1 MTAPSD
7 AIGPCLVISQSG
19 CALQSVQPPADGPV
33 MPFMSTGA
41 ERDPSAR
48 GGIDTEGVAKDAKSA
63 AGEAS
68 EQAQSTAEG
77 ASKKAQSAAK
87 DAQSRVTK

>member
-1 MTAPSD
+1 
-7 AIGPCLVISQSG
+7 
-19 CALQSVQPPADGPV
+19 
-33 MPFMSTGA
+33 MPFMSSRAG
-41 ERDPSAR
+41 RDPSAR

-68 EQAQSTAEG
+68 EQAKSAADG
-77 ASKKAQSAAK
+77 ASKQAQSAAK